1 MVTRSLSY
9 SHSSSLTFIVALKNL
24 DHAPAYI
31 LLYMDVAK
39 DAVSDIQGQQ
49 QNCFQ
54 PLYSLILIFTSS
66 LFLIMID
73 HIPCYSCDQFHDART
88 EF

>member
-1 MVTRSLSY
+1 MGPQNEGKWSLDLSP
-9 SHSSSLTFIVALKNL
+9 SSSLTFIVALKNL

-54 PLYSLILIFTSS
+54 PFHSLILI
-66 LFLIMID
+66 L
-73 HIPCYSCDQFHDART
+73 HQVYS
-88 EF
+88 